1 MTNNTNNV
9 IIQKNKLHLG
19 GITMF
24 SEFQELQVNVFKL
37 WLKYCLENDDKLL
50 ENDFPSTKNMFNDLI
65 SQYNV
70 RRTLLSWQPF
80 VNNKLT

>member
-1 MTNNTNNV
+1 
-9 IIQKNKLHLG
+9 
-19 GITMF
+19 MF
-24 SEFQELQVNVFKL
+24 SEFQELQVNIFKL

-50 ENDFPSTKNMFNDLI
+50 DKDFPSTRNMFNDLI

-70 RRTLLSWQPF
+70 KRTLLSWQPF